1 MSIEVIAEIVA
12 VVLAVL
18 TITWHQQR
26 STDKLRDDF
35 SHSTDKLR
43 DDFNHANDKLR
54 DDFNQSNDKLRTE
67 LAANG
72 QRLARIEGF
81 LGIGMPAAAD
91 DKAAGAQVALPPTP
105 R

>member
-35 SHSTDKLR
+35 
-43 DDFNHANDKLR
+43 NHANDKLR
-54 DDFNQSNDKLRTE
+54 DDFNHSNDKLRTE